1 MALKNGDFDGDGRS
15 EIPVNSPWGIGILE
29 LSGSSLAAPAM
40 AANGTRFGG
49 WLLNTADNRFDLM
62 ADLDGDGRW
71 EILVT
76 SPWGIGVLRQSG
88 GTFSAVMM
96 APNGTRF
103 GGWLLN
109 TADNRFGPT
118 GDFDGDGKPEI
129 LVTSPW
135 GIGILKLS
143 GGAFTVLMMAPNG
156 TRFGGWLLNTAD
168 NRFGPVGDLDGDGR
182 EEILVSSPWGIGV
195 MKLSAGTLAVPIMA
209 PNGTRFGGWLLNTV
223 DNQFTTLA
231 DYDGDGRAEIL
242 VTSPWGLGIL
252 KVSGATLASPIMA
265 ANGTRIGGW
274 LLNTLDNRLGP
285 VADYDGDGRAEILLV
300 SPWGLGILEVSGG
313 ALAVNMM
320 APNGTRF
327 GGWLLNTADNY
338 YDMVGDFDGDGR
350 AEILVTSPWGVGI
363 LKLSGATMTVPMMAP
378 NGTRFGGWL
387 LNTAD
392 NRFGIGPQLV
402 RLHVKILTSPAV
414 SIERMITSMQRVYE
428 AAGIV
433 VHRVSTETL
442 NLPAL
447 NDVDVGAC
455 TRGSVTA
462 EQTQLFGNRANAG
475 PNDLVAYFVRSTVP
489 PYNGCASHPA
499 GQPGAVIAQGATE
512 WTLAHEMGH
521 VLGLSH
527 VNDNNR
533 LMTGNGTANITN
545 PPPDLIPQEVIQM
558 KASTLTHVV

>member
-88 GTFSAVMM
+88 GTFTAVMM